1 MAHDHT
7 GARAPSSVGHR
18 PIEVEHLLNNLK
30 WRYAV
35 KKFDPSKKIEPA
47 AWSALEHATI
57 HAPSSFGLQPWRF
70 IQVADPEV
78 RRKLRAASWNQ
89 AQITDASHLL
99 VFARRTKVSQAEV
112 DAYVESISAIR
123 GVARESLA
131 EYRSMMLGFA
141 QKPGLDA
148 GAWAGKQVY
157 IALGVFLTSAA
168 MLGIDTCPMEGFD
181 PAQYDEILGLP
192 AMNLAAT
199 VVATA
204 GYRASDDQH
213 STLKKVRFHESEVIL
228 RR

>member
-1 MAHDHT
+1 MSQSEGFVAP
-7 GARAPSSVGHR
+7 RAVTHR
-18 PIEVEHLLNNLK
+18 PVEVAHLLNNLK

-35 KKFDPSKKIEPA
+35 KKFDPAKKIDPKI
-47 AWSALEHATI
+47 WSALEHATI

-70 IQVADPEV
+70 IEVSDPAL
-78 RRKLRAASWNQ
+78 RRKLRGASWDQ
-89 AQITDASHLL
+89 SQITDASHLL
-99 VFARRTKVSQAEV
+99 VFARRTKVSHAEV
-112 DAYVESISAIR
+112 DAYVESISGIR
-123 GVARESLA
+123 GVSKESLN
-131 EYRSMMLGFA
+131 EYRAMMLGFA

-168 MLGIDTCPMEGFD
+168 MLGVDTCPMEGFD

-192 AMNLAAT
+192 AQNLAAT

-204 GYRASDDQH
+204 GYRAADDHH
-213 STLKKVRFHESEVIL
+213 SSLKKVRFHEKDVII